1 MNDSP
6 QPSVRIIM
14 ASGRLNDA
22 IVAENYMDL
31 QFQAALAARA
41 AAAAATTTTNDAEK
55 KKKEEE
61 TTKKHRNKENKLN

>member
-1 MNDSP
+1 M
-6 QPSVRIIM
+6 RIIT

-31 QFQAALAARA
+31 QFQAALALRA
-41 AAAAATTTTNDAEK
+41 AAAAATTTTTNDAEK